1 MRTRLVRLSD
11 PADGPYLPLARM
23 KGKVA
28 MCQATVYLAQDDQEE
43 EIMRDVILL
52 EPVEGGL
59 RLQAFFEE
67 PVTIRAQVSRVD
79 FLKHTVT
86 LVPKEEG

>member
-1 MRTRLVRLSD
+1 
-11 PADGPYLPLARM
+11 
-23 KGKVA
+23 
-28 MCQATVYLAQDDQEE
+28 MCQATVYLVEDGQEK

-52 EPVEGGL
+52 EPSEEGV

-67 PVTIRAQVSRVD
+67 PVMVQAGVGRID

-86 LVPKEEG
+86 LVPMEEG

>member
-1 MRTRLVRLSD
+1 
-11 PADGPYLPLARM
+11 
-23 KGKVA
+23 
-28 MCQATVYLAQDDQEE
+28 MCQAVVYLSENEQQN

-52 EPVEGGL
+52 EPVKEGV

-67 PVTIRAQVSRVD
+67 PIIMHAKIGSID

-86 LVPKEEG
+86 LVPLEGGQDGDD

>member
-1 MRTRLVRLSD
+1 
-11 PADGPYLPLARM
+11 
-23 KGKVA
+23 
-28 MCQATVYLAQDDQEE
+28 MCQAVVTLAQDGQEK

-67 PVTIRAQVSRVD
+67 PVVLQARISRID
-79 FLKHTVT
+79 F
-86 LVPKEEG
+86 

>member
-1 MRTRLVRLSD
+1 
-11 PADGPYLPLARM
+11 
-23 KGKVA
+23 
-28 MCQATVYLAQDDQEE
+28 MCQAVVKLADDGQER

-67 PVTIRAQVSRVD
+67 PVVLQAKIRRID
-79 FLKHTVT
+79 FLRHTVT
-86 LVPKEEG
+86 LEPAEEEQDGSDG

>member
-1 MRTRLVRLSD
+1 
-11 PADGPYLPLARM
+11 
-23 KGKVA
+23 
-28 MCQATVYLAQDDQEE
+28 MCQATVYLAQEGQEK

-52 EPVEGGL
+52 EPVAGGL

-67 PVTIRAQVSRVD
+67 PVTIQARIERID

-86 LVPKEEG
+86 LVSEEET